1 MRVVIAALLVP
12 FPVQHQYDRV
22 GLRSVMPV
30 SIYRNIWSVTEDVY
44 NFFIYQKSAPKFIDF
59 RCFSVIILLN
69 TLCLGSY
76 CMTLTE
82 YRESI
87 PMSVPELARAAGIDP
102 QTLRNAESGQR
113 ISARVARTIAEAL
126 SEALGRTITY
136 RDIEGLDVR
145 L

>member
-1 MRVVIAALLVP
+1 
-12 FPVQHQYDRV
+12 
-22 GLRSVMPV
+22 
-30 SIYRNIWSVTEDVY
+30 
-44 NFFIYQKSAPKFIDF
+44 
-59 RCFSVIILLN
+59 
-69 TLCLGSY
+69 
-76 CMTLTE
+76 MTLTE